1 MKQLLYFLA
10 GAMSGVFVGFVVT
23 KRHYEEI
30 MDEEIESVKEAYREE
45 KETIKR
51 VEKAEKKIEADYVSH
66 SSLEDMGYAVVDVNL
81 DPVKN
86 DFPREEREQEPYV
99 ITYDDYSA
107 EHLGF
112 DKQFIIYWA
121 GNGILTSED
130 GTEELDIDQFIGR
143 ECLSRFG
150 EDEANTVFVRNE
162 MFSTDYEIF
171 YNENSYLGF
180 EEEEE
185 T

>member
-10 GAMSGVFVGFVVT
+10 GTAAGLFTGFVVT
-23 KRHYEEI
+23 KNHYESI
-30 MDEEIESVKEAYREE
+30 IDEEIESVKEAYREE
-45 KETIKR
+45 KETVKS
-51 VEKAEKKIEADYVSH
+51 VEDVKEKIEADYISH

-99 ITYDDYSA
+99 ITYEDYA
-107 EHLGF
+107 GEHLGF
-112 DKQFIIYWA
+112 DKQFVIYWA
-121 GNGILTSED
+121 GNGILTTED
-130 GTEELDIDQFIGR
+130 GSEELDIDQFIGR
-143 ECLSRFG
+143 ECLTRFG
-150 EDEANTVFVRNE
+150 EDEVNTAFVRNE
-162 MFSTDYEIF
+162 MLSTDYEIF
-171 YNENSYLGF
+171 YNENTYLGM